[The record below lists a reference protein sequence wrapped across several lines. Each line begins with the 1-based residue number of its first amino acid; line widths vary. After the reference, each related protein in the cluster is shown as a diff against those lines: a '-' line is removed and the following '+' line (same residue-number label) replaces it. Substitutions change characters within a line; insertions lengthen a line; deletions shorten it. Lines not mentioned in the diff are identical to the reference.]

1 MNGQEWDRSIALIA
15 RKTLF
20 VFVGLVSVFCV
31 ATAQTPQTA
40 TEDDF
45 LATWIGQYSGTESGG
60 TFEITIG
67 RDDAGKLTCCS
78 GWTKADGGEAT
89 SWAVESAEFANGK
102 VTITSYDPIADV
114 ELLSVAGLRGS
125 SIEGTYVA
133 RALVDGSVID
143 RGTFTGTKK
152 PSKSGS

>member
-1 MNGQEWDRSIALIA
+1 MNRQTWDRSVALNA

-20 VFVGLVSVFCV
+20 VFVGLMSLCTL
-31 ATAQTPQTA
+31 AAAQTPQTVV
-40 TEDDF
+40 EDDF
-45 LATWIGQYSGTESGG
+45 IATWVGQYSGANGGG

-67 RDDAGKLTCCS
+67 RDDAGKLACCS
-78 GWTKADGGEAT
+78 GWTKSDGGEA
-89 SWAVESAEFANGK
+89 SPWIVAAVELVSE
-102 VTITSYDPIADV
+102 
-114 ELLSVAGLRGS
+114 AGLRGS

-143 RGTFTGTKK
+143 RGTFSGTKK